1 MKTLEEMETFSEVPR
16 SCING
21 DSNQFLY
28 FKTRFVLDYKE
39 HEKRYKVRLV
49 VMAYNWEEGYYSEFF
64 LLLSKEWSIIGLDAN
79 NAFVNSNIPEEYTVY
94 LNPPEGYGKDVKL
107 WKLNKALYGLPLS
120 GKLCYLTVRETLLD
134 LGWKVSSFDSCF
146 FITILRNL

>member
-1 MKTLEEMETFSEVPR
+1 MGLNYGEAMQSTDKSKWEEAIELEMKTLEEMETFSEVPR

-64 LLLSKEWSIIGLDAN
+64 KELSIQRDIIMDIKLLRVFICH
-79 NAFVNSNIPEEYTVY
+79 
-94 LNPPEGYGKDVKL
+94 
-107 WKLNKALYGLPLS
+107 
-120 GKLCYLTVRETLLD
+120 CYLV
-134 LGWKVSSFDSCF
+134 
-146 FITILRNL
+146 